1 LNKMAKTVQIKEEE
15 IKTKVAKRMP
25 PGDRWQP
32 LDNPNVLLESLT
44 EVLEYVYQKNG
55 KTQFF
60 MDAREGFVY
69 IVDTEEVMI
78 EPEPEKK
85 WSLYGED

>member
-1 LNKMAKTVQIKEEE
+1 MAKTVQIKEEE